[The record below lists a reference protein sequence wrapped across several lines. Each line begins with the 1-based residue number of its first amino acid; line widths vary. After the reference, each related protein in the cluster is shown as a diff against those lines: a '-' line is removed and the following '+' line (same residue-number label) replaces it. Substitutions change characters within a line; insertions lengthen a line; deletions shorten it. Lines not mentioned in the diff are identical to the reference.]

1 MFVEELAAPI
11 RLMSDAPPCSSF
23 SRLLFD
29 AGVAVSTRLQPT
41 AATAIREKL
50 SRRCRHHYLPATALR
65 DGEDSTHKSA
75 LAAVKKKRSLQKKNV
90 SSSQRKEN
98 ESKLIC

>member
-75 LAAVKKKRSLQKKNV
+75 LAAVRKKTKPSKEKCIQQPKKR
-90 SSSQRKEN
+90 E
-98 ESKLIC
+98 